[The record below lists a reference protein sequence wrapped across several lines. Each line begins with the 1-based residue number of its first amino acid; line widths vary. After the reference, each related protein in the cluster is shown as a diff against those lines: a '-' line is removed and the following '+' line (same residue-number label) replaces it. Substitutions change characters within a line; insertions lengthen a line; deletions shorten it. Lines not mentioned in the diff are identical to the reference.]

1 VSGSYRTEEGEEKMK
16 KETFNGKVEQAYG
29 EKLPKAIH
37 FSGDYDKLEKS
48 DIPSIRTSKE
58 WLSDEDIIDVLNAKR
73 LAASKA
79 KVSTEALNEA
89 GYFKPDAEDPTFVFN
104 SMVKNLMNAKKS
116 EADAVRMTTGALG
129 YDLDTARKMSRERN
143 AQKRAEAE
151 AEKSVEVVA

>member
-1 VSGSYRTEEGEEKMK
+1 MK
-16 KETFNGKVEQAYG
+16 KETFSGKVEQAYG

-37 FSGDYDKLEKS
+37 FSGDYDKIEKG
-48 DIPSIRTSKE
+48 DLTVIKASKE

-73 LAASKA
+73 LAAAKA

-129 YDLDTARKMSRERN
+129 YDLNTARQMSKDRN
-143 AQKRAEAE
+143 EQKRREAE
-151 AEKSVEVVA
+151 AEKAASLTSEAATVSA